1 MIKVRRVYDTPKSRE
16 GRRYLV
22 DGLWPR
28 GIKKVT
34 LSLDGWL
41 RDVAPSTAL
50 RKWFGHDPMRWA
62 EFQRRYAAELDRRPE
77 KWRPIVEAAR
87 LGNVT
92 LLFGARDLKHNNA
105 VALKKYLEKR
115 VKKTS

>member
-1 MIKVRRVYDTPKSRE
+1 MIKVRRAYDTPKSRE

-41 RDVAPSTAL
+41 RDVAPSTTL
-50 RKWFGHDPMRWA
+50 RSWFGHDPNRWA
-62 EFQRRYAAELDRRPE
+62 EFQRRYASELDRRPE
-77 KWRPIVEAAR
+77 AWRPLLEAAR
-87 LGNVT
+87 RGTVT
-92 LLFGARDLKHNNA
+92 LLYSARNAQHNNA
-105 VALKKYLEKR
+105 VALKSYLEAEL
-115 VKKTS
+115 KKGS